1 MSVLVIAEHDNQSI
15 KPATLNTIAAA
26 SEIGGDI
33 VVAWPDGKGGISR
46 MEPFLTGFVEN
57 NQYLGRP
64 VDVMQMKDGSLLI
77 SDDHAGAIYRVSY
90 SGQ

>member
-1 MSVLVIAEHDNQSI
+1 
-15 KPATLNTIAAA
+15 
-26 SEIGGDI
+26 
-33 VVAWPDGKGGISR
+33 

-64 VDVMQMKDGSLLI
+64 VDVMQMKDGSLLV

-90 SGQ
+90 GK